1 MIAAT
6 NPFLGRCSPVMPMG
20 VVRVGQAN
28 VLLVETHGGRIAR
41 FFLDLPR
48 ETLRAMCEGEGWLK
62 MHFPLYATPA
72 GRTEP
77 PWRLTTHRA
86 QLVGFDRDAAA
97 RALVEACLHT
107 QARRTGK
114 LGSAAA

>member
-6 NPFLGRCSPVMPMG
+6 NPFLGKCSPVMPMG
-20 VVRVGQAN
+20 TDRVGQAS
-28 VLLVETHGGRIAR
+28 VLLVETHGSRIAR

-48 ETLRAMCEGEGWLK
+48 ETLRAICEGEAWLK
-62 MHFPLYATPA
+62 MHFPLYAAPA
-72 GRTEP
+72 GRADP
-77 PWRLTTHRA
+77 PWQRTIQRA

-97 RALVEACLHT
+97 RALVEACAHV
-107 QARRTGK
+107 QARRSGQ